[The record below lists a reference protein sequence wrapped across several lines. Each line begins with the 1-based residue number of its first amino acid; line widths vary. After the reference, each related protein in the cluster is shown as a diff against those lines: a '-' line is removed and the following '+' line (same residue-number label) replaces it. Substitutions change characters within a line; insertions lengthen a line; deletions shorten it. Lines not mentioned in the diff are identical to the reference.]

1 MLYHT
6 TVFVIRSEFPPSPT
20 SSFITP
26 PLEISGACLSWLSPP
41 VLLCLPPLWG
51 RSKQVDTTSRLL
63 ITLESLKASGE
74 VQVTR
79 CQGWSHATL
88 LLCLQLLPSK
98 PTLYKSQTPIHS
110 PSPSYLPAWLS
121 SRLSQYRL
129 VTSHTHIA
137 MWAHPH
143 CQSHNIFQ
151 PISSKKNKLL
161 DFLCM
166 FVRRQGSD
174 NFEHAT
180 NGMKELLLALLWEHK
195 HSQLQNPQLL
205 NVKPTHSLG
214 PCKVYY
220 WPNSIG

>member
-26 PLEISGACLSWLSPP
+26 PLEISGACLVSADSVLQSSL
-41 VLLCLPPLWG
+41 LLCLPPLWG

-79 CQGWSHATL
+79 CQGWSHAAL
-88 LLCLQLLPSK
+88 LLCLVPLQLLPSK

-110 PSPSYLPAWLS
+110 PSPSYLAWLS

-129 VTSHTHIA
+129 VTSIP
-137 MWAHPH
+137 HPH
-143 CQSHNIFQ
+143 CNVGTPTLLVSQYIAANLKQ
-151 PISSKKNKLL
+151 KNNLL
-161 DFLCM
+161 DF
-166 FVRRQGSD
+166 
-174 NFEHAT
+174 
-180 NGMKELLLALLWEHK
+180 
-195 HSQLQNPQLL
+195 
-205 NVKPTHSLG
+205 
-214 PCKVYY
+214 
-220 WPNSIG
+220 